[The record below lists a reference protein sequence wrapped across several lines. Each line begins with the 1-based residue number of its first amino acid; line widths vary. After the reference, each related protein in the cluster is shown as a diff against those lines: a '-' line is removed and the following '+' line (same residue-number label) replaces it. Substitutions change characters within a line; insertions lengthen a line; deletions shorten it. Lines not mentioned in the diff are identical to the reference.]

1 MIKPSPKA
9 PFSVLMSVYK
19 KEQASFLK
27 ASLDS
32 VFAQT
37 LCADEVVL
45 IKDGP
50 LTPEL
55 DAIISDMQRQHS
67 ELRVVAYAENR
78 GLGHCLNDGLQLCKH
93 DIVARMD
100 TDDICMPQRFEQ
112 QYAFLQSHPDYAL
125 VGAWID
131 EFIDSPNQCR
141 ATRKVPETA
150 SEIMRYAKS
159 RCPFNHP
166 TVMYRKQAVLDAE
179 GYLVEY
185 FPEDYFLWIRMLMNG
200 AKCYNIQHSLLWFRY
215 SPETVAR
222 RGGWRYAKDE
232 VVVQINIHRLGFTSL
247 PQMLKNMTIRFIT
260 RIMPMKI
267 RVFIYSL
274 IRKV

>member
-1 MIKPSPKA
+1 
-9 PFSVLMSVYK
+9 
-19 KEQASFLK
+19 
-27 ASLDS
+27 
-32 VFAQT
+32 
-37 LCADEVVL
+37 
-45 IKDGP
+45 
-50 LTPEL
+50 
-55 DAIISDMQRQHS
+55 MQRQHS

-150 SEIMRYAKS
+150 SEIVRYAKS

-215 SPETVAR
+215 SPDTVAR

-247 PQMLKNMTIRFIT
+247 PQMLKNMIIRFTT